1 MKITFPESLDSLNLR
16 PDRQAR
22 NAAESS
28 HAVRFEDILYMI
40 AELEKKVGA
49 NNSTDQASL
58 ECRVAALE
66 ASSLVQTARTSLLQ
80 SAIAAVQSLIKAFSV
95 RSNKTEVTVT
105 GTYVQLSTP
114 MTSTYVILG
123 SCYNSSGEL
132 TGYVVSDQSSSGFTI
147 TPDQD
152 GTFEWIAVQ
161 IN

>member
-16 PDRQAR
+16 PDRQMK

-28 HAVRFEDILYMI
+28 HAIRFEDILYMI
-40 AELEKKVGA
+40 DELEKKVGA
-49 NNSTDQASL
+49 HNSTDPASL

-66 ASSLVQTARTSLLQ
+66 VSSSAQTARTSLLQ

-95 RSNKTEVTVT
+95 RSNKTEVAAA
-105 GTYVQLSTP
+105 GTYVQFSTS
-114 MTSTYVILG
+114 MNSTYVILG
-123 SCYNSSGEL
+123 NCYNGSGEL